1 MSAFSTLTPTYLN
14 AVTDYLRGAGA
25 PVAITALY
33 LDLYNGDPQGAGSS
47 VLSTITGS
55 ATRSNIASSMGAA
68 TLGVSTNSA
77 TITITA
83 SASGSATVDFVAF
96 FTASTAGTLI
106 MSHALDVSK
115 SVTTGDTVEFAASA
129 LTISQS

>member
-1 MSAFSTLTPTYLN
+1 MSTLTTTYLN
-14 AVTDYLRGAGA
+14 AVANYLRGAGA

-47 VLSTITGS
+47 VLSTLTGS
-55 ATRSNIASSMGAA
+55 STRTDVASSMGAA
-68 TLGVSTNSA
+68 SGGVSTNTA

-83 SASGSATVDFVAF
+83 SASGSASVSYVAF

-106 MSHALDVSK
+106 MSHALATSR
-115 SVTTGDTVEFAASA
+115 SVTTGDTVEFAASD
-129 LTISQS
+129 LSISQS